1 MDHSHDS
8 KVSIIDN
15 SFWQAKCIASRA
27 SQGPI
32 TYMSCFKLKNAPLFF
47 AALKIHVLFCSCCYQ
62 LVELAELLEKTLKK
76 KTGGATAMLEQY

>member
-15 SFWQAKCIASRA
+15 SFWQAKCIAS
-27 SQGPI
+27 QGLSHI
-32 TYMSCFKLKNAPLFF
+32 CHALKLKKCTLFF